1 MEPDSQITP
10 IPKMPTLLLTWRWLY
25 SLSYTLLGLLIWL
38 GLRFIPE
45 MTDSPWAAPG
55 SVLLL
60 LTTMALPGGLGWWY
74 AGQRFVHYQAEHHA
88 DYGVMLTSGVWWR
101 SEVWVPIVRLQ
112 HIDVHQ
118 GPLDRRWAMATLSLY
133 TAGTHENEIR
143 IKGLPVEQAH
153 ALRLALLPTERGAH
167 E

>member
-10 IPKMPTLLLTWRWLY
+10 LPKMPALLLTWRWLY
-25 SLSYTLLGLLIWL
+25 SVSYAIMSLIACGILWLFLDMSATPSLMLIAPLLLSISTGYFGWYYANLYFNHYGAQYQA
-38 GLRFIPE
+38 GY
-45 MTDSPWAAPG
+45 G
-55 SVLLL
+55 VLLKI
-60 LTTMALPGGLGWWY
+60 
-74 AGQRFVHYQAEHHA
+74 
-88 DYGVMLTSGVWWR
+88 GVWSR
-101 SEVWVPIVRLQ
+101 NEVWVPIVRLQ

-118 GPLDRRWAMATLSLY
+118 GPLDRRWGMATLSLY

-143 IKGLPVEQAH
+143 IKGLPVAQAH